1 MIAPKHMNRREH
13 IAFLAMAAL
22 LPPAMGKAAPAGGE
36 AFSWRTLTAR
46 AQKLASQPWRPI
58 AARTHAHAIDYDAV
72 GQIAYRSD
80 KTLWNDNPIGGIR
93 FFPLS
98 RYAQTPIEIAIVQ
111 NGRATPFRYEASLF
125 EANTPELSKLMSD
138 SDGFAGFR
146 IMNPGNVGD
155 WMAFQGASYFRS
167 AGPLNQYGLS
177 ARGLAI
183 NTSVPGTS
191 EEFPAFTHFW
201 LERGTD
207 GALIIYALLDSPSI
221 TGAYRFINRR
231 NASAITQDVTA
242 ALFPRKDITQL
253 GIAPLTSMF
262 WYGEG
267 SRAQAIDWRPEIHD
281 SDGLALLTGTGERLW
296 RPLINPPRATTSSFL
311 DKGPRGFGLLQRD
324 RLFDHYQ
331 DDGVFYQ
338 KRPSLWVEPQGDWGA
353 GAVTL
358 YELPTTRET
367 DDNIVAFWTPAKQ
380 PRRGQRLD
388 YAYRLNWIGT
398 EPRPLTVAR
407 ATDVWL
413 GVAGRPGHDPIPD
426 ARKVVIDF
434 AGEGLDGLSRK
445 DVTASIDIRNGRL
458 LSSAAYPVEE
468 SKNHWRLTAD
478 IGRTHDR
485 TSDLRVFLK
494 SGNNALTE
502 TVLYQVHWPD
512 G

>member
-1 MIAPKHMNRREH
+1 MIAPTQMTRREH
-13 IAFLAMAAL
+13 FAFLGTAAL
-22 LPPAMGKAAPAGGE
+22 LYPALGKAAPAGGE
-36 AFSWRTLTAR
+36 TFSWRLLAAR
-46 AQKLASQPWRPI
+46 AQKLAGRPWRPA
-58 AARTHAHAIDYDAV
+58 AARAHANAIDYDAV
-72 GQIAYRSD
+72 GQIAYRPD
-80 KTLWNDNPIGGIR
+80 KTLWNDNASGGIR

-98 RYAQTPIEIAIVQ
+98 RYAHTPVEVSIVQ
-111 NGRATPFRYEASLF
+111 GGRAIPFRYEASLF
-125 EANTPELSKLMSD
+125 EANTPEVAALMAE

-146 IMNPGNVGD
+146 FMNPGNIGD

-167 AGPLNQYGLS
+167 AGPLDQYGLS

-183 NTSVPGTS
+183 NTSVPGVS

-201 LERGTD
+201 LERGGD
-207 GALIIYALLDSPSI
+207 GALIVYALLDSPSI
-221 TGAYRFINRR
+221 TGAYRFINRK
-231 NASAITQDVTA
+231 NADAITQDVSAT
-242 ALFPRKDITQL
+242 LFARKDIAQL

-262 WYGEG
+262 WYSEG
-267 SRAQAIDWRPEIHD
+267 NRAQAIDWRPEIHD

-296 RPLINPPRATTSSFL
+296 RPLVNPPSATTSSFI

-324 RLFDHYQ
+324 RVFDHYQ

-358 YELPTTRET
+358 FEIPTTRET

-388 YAYRLNWIGT
+388 YAYRLSWIGT
-398 EPRPLTVAR
+398 EPQPLTVAR

-413 GVAGRPGHDPIPD
+413 GTAGRPGHDPIPN
-426 ARKVVIDF
+426 ARKIVIDF
-434 AGEGLDGLSRK
+434 AGPDLDRFSRN
-445 DVTASIDIRNGRL
+445 DVRAEIGVRNGRL
-458 LSSAAYPVEE
+458 LSSAAYPVAQ
-468 SKNHWRLTAD
+468 SKDHWRLTAD
-478 IGRTHDR
+478 IGRTRDQ